1 MKQGMGYNSGHRNT
15 RVNSKSQVQPI
26 YWRGFVNL
34 CGIHFEDLPNL
45 YILKYINK
53 WNNGTWQSEVSDST
67 SYSLLTVRTFF
78 RWNGLYLVITGIFGP
93 PENGTHNWSFY
104 WGLSGVF
111 PYGTDGWAGAWFSWG
126 RGQVTDSLYQRHVGV
141 TEGSSREVTVDI
153 LSYLWQSMII
163 SDEVPVICIL
173 IHRKHL
179 WCKAQTAPVNTL
191 NRKPQQKH
199 CS

>member
-45 YILKYINK
+45 YILKYTNK

-67 SYSLLTVRTFF
+67 SYSLLTVMTFF

-93 PENGTHNWSFY
+93 PENGTHSWSLY
-104 WGLSGVF
+104 WGLSGVSIVEVSHMEPMAEQVLDF
-111 PYGTDGWAGAWFSWG
+111 PG
-126 RGQVTDSLYQRHVGV
+126 
-141 TEGSSREVTVDI
+141 EGSGYWHSVSETCRGHWGVIKGSNCWYTE
-153 LSYLWQSMII
+153 LSMAINDYLWWSPCDLYSHTQETSLM
-163 SDEVPVICIL
+163 
-173 IHRKHL
+173 
-179 WCKAQTAPVNTL
+179 
-191 NRKPQQKH
+191 
-199 CS
+199 

>member
-78 RWNGLYLVITGIFGP
+78 RWNGLYLAITGIFGP
-93 PENGTHNWSFY
+93 PENGTH
-104 WGLSGVF
+104 
-111 PYGTDGWAGAWFSWG
+111 SW
-126 RGQVTDSLYQRHVGV
+126 SLYWFPIWNRWLSRCLIFLG
-141 TEGSSREVTVDI
+141 EGSGYWQSVSETCRGHWGVIKGSNCWYTE
-153 LSYLWQSMII
+153 LSMAINDYLWWSPYDLY
-163 SDEVPVICIL
+163 S
-173 IHRKHL
+173 H
-179 WCKAQTAPVNTL
+179 T
-191 NRKPQQKH
+191 QKT
-199 CS
+199 SLM

>member
-1 MKQGMGYNSGHRNT
+1 MTKWGIRQYQLLTFDCKDIFQMKWSLF
-15 RVNSKSQVQPI
+15 
-26 YWRGFVNL
+26 GFNR
-34 CGIHFEDLPNL
+34 DLWSSR
-45 YILKYINK
+45 K
-53 WNNGTWQSEVSDST
+53 WNPQ
-67 SYSLLTVRTFF
+67 
-78 RWNGLYLVITGIFGP
+78 LVFILGP
-93 PENGTHNWSFY
+93 FWSFY
-104 WGLSGVF
+104 CRGF
-111 PYGTDGWAGAWFSWG
+111 PYGNDGWAGAWFSWG

-163 SDEVPVICIL
+163 SDEVPMIYIL